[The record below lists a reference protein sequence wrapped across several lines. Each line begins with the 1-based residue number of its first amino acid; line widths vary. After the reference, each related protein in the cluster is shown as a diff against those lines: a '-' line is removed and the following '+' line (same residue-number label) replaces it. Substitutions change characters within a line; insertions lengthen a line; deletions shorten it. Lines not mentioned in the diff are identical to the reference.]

1 MTTSPTS
8 QEQQNTLT
16 DASAA
21 PWLGRQLDIA
31 DDVVRNFLTA
41 KAAKAAADAAF
52 KQADATLRYAIE
64 EDQLAKFYDELSDC
78 YTCPGVNFVRSER
91 RSWPNECFSDDLQAR
106 IAAEKE
112 TREPKITTSWRAV
125 IQ

>member
-1 MTTSPTS
+1 MTST
-8 QEQQNTLT
+8 EK
-16 DASAA
+16 A
-21 PWLGRQLDIA
+21 PWQERQLDIGES
-31 DDVVRNFLTA
+31 VVRSYLTA
-41 KAAKAAADAAF
+41 KAEKAAADAAF
-52 KQADATLRYAIE
+52 KQADATLRYAME
-64 EDQLAKFYDELSDC
+64 EQQLDRFYDELSDC
-78 YTCPGVNFVRSER
+78 YVCPGVNFVRSER

>member
-8 QEQQNTLT
+8 QQQQNTLI

-52 KQADATLRYAIE
+52 KQADATLRYAME
-64 EDQLAKFYDELSDC
+64 EKQLDRYYDELSDC
-78 YTCPGVNFVRSER
+78 YACPGVNFVRSER
-91 RSWPNECFSDDLQAR
+91 RSWPNECFSDELQGL

-112 TREPKITTSWRAV
+112 TREPKVTTSWRAV

>member
-1 MTTSPTS
+1 MTFT
-8 QEQQNTLT
+8 EK
-16 DASAA
+16 A
-21 PWLGRQLDIA
+21 PWEERQLDVA
-31 DDVVRNFLTA
+31 DDVIRNFLNT
-41 KAAKAAADAAF
+41 KAAKAAADAAH
-52 KQADATLRYAIE
+52 KQAEATLKYAMAEQQLDRY
-64 EDQLAKFYDELSDC
+64 YDREAGC
-78 YTCPGVNFVRSER
+78 YACPGVNFVRSER

>member
-1 MTTSPTS
+1 MTFT
-8 QEQQNTLT
+8 EK
-16 DASAA
+16 A
-21 PWLGRQLDIA
+21 PWQERQLDIGES
-31 DDVVRNFLTA
+31 VVRSYLTA
-41 KAAKAAADAAF
+41 KAEKAAADAAF
-52 KQADATLRYAIE
+52 KQADATLRYAME
-64 EDQLAKFYDELSDC
+64 EDQLAKYYDELSDC

-112 TREPKITTSWRAV
+112 TREPKVTTSWRAV